1 MLLLMAAFTASWLAL
16 SSLFPGFQTVSRVV
30 TRPVIHGVI
39 LYGLWLGLARA
50 GFDSRRRLA
59 IWLAIAIPFTLWL
72 AAIWGLAIDGFFA
85 RPSGQRLIPVATFLP
100 LLVGVPV
107 LLRSQRIGEILDATP
122 PAWLI
127 GLQLYRV
134 FGGIFLV
141 AWARGALSSTFALPA
156 GIGDVTTG
164 LLALP
169 IAYYLAAGGR
179 GGREA
184 ANAWN
189 VFGLLDFTIAVGIG
203 ILSSPAVQLIVP
215 DRPSIGAGTYPLVLI
230 PTFAVPSSIMLHAL
244 SLRQLRRAVAPRG
257 EAGSSSPRLSTLPYR
272 LLGRGRLRL
281 GFQHP
286 LQLPLD
292 PPHQLGELVLLAR

>member
-1 MLLLMAAFTASWLAL
+1 MLLLMVAFTASWLTL
-16 SSLFPGFQTVSRVV
+16 SSLFPAFQTVSRPV

-50 GFDSRRRLA
+50 GFDFRQRLA
-59 IWLAIAIPFTLWL
+59 TWLAIAIPFTLWL
-72 AAIWGLAIDGFFA
+72 ATVWVLAVDGFFA
-85 RPSGQRLIPVATFLP
+85 RPSGGPPLIPIAIFLP
-100 LLVGVPV
+100 VVIFVPI
-107 LLRSQRIGEILDATP
+107 LLRSKRIGEILDATP
-122 PAWLI
+122 PSWLI

-141 AWARGALSSTFALPA
+141 AWARGALPGIFSLPA

-184 ANAWN
+184 AIGWN

-244 SLRQLRRAVAPRG
+244 SLRQLRRRGVAPRR
-257 EAGSSSPRLSTLPYR
+257 EAG
-272 LLGRGRLRL
+272 
-281 GFQHP
+281 Q
-286 LQLPLD
+286 QL
-292 PPHQLGELVLLAR
+292 ATA